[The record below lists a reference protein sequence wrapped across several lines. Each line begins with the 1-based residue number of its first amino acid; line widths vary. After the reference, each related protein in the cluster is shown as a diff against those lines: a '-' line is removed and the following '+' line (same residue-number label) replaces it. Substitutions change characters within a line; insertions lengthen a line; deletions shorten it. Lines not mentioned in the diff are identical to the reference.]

1 METVEN
7 LCLDFGC
14 QGEKEFCKGL
24 SLLSNSPT
32 LTNKFISLKY
42 LIILEIMHLVI
53 LNHFLIYRK
62 FQKISSN
69 NK

>member
-24 SLLSNSPT
+24 RPSENTYGKCRYRQSTGCLVAD
-32 LTNKFISLKY
+32 IAA
-42 LIILEIMHLVI
+42 EIPRH
-53 LNHFLIYRK
+53 
-62 FQKISSN
+62 SSQSAQP
-69 NK
+69 